1 MNKTILI
8 TGGAKGIGKQ
18 IVRDFLKKGYNV
30 CLNYNTSFKEAKEIE
45 EIAIKEGQSIA
56 IYKADVSNREQ
67 VIKMVDYFISK
78 FSKIDVLV
86 NNAGISKYQL
96 FTDIKEEEFK
106 EMIDITIMGTF
117 NVTQEVLNKSMIKHK
132 QGSIINISSIWGIVG
147 ASCEVHYSTVKSAI
161 IGMTKALAKELA
173 LSNIRV
179 NAVAPGII
187 DTAMIRDYFSQ
198 KEIDEMKQEVP
209 LNRIG
214 SVEDVSNIVEFL
226 ASDKSSYITGQV
238 ISPNGGMVI

>member
-18 IVRDFLKKGYNV
+18 IVRDFLKKEYNV

-45 EIAIKEGQSIA
+45 EIAIKEGKSIA

-67 VIKMVDYFISK
+67 VSKMVDYFISK
-78 FSKIDVLV
+78 FGKIDVLV

-117 NVTQEVLNKSMIKHK
+117 NVTQEVLNKTMITHK

-187 DTAMIRDYFSQ
+187 DTDMIRDYFSQ
-198 KEIDEMKQEVP
+198 EEIEEMKQEVP

-214 SVEDVSNIVEFL
+214 LVEDVSNLVEFL

>member
-45 EIAIKEGQSIA
+45 EIAIKEGKSIA
-56 IYKADVSNREQ
+56 IYKADISNREQ
-67 VIKMVDYFISK
+67 VTEMVDYFISK
-78 FSKIDVLV
+78 FGKIDVLV

-117 NVTQEVLNKSMIKHK
+117 NVTQEVLNKTMITHK

-187 DTAMIRDYFSQ
+187 DTDMIRDYFSQ
-198 KEIDEMKQEVP
+198 EEIEEMKQEVP

-214 SVEDVSNIVEFL
+214 LVEDVSNLVEFL

>member
-18 IVRDFLKKGYNV
+18 IVKDFLKKEYNV

-45 EIAIKEGQSIA
+45 EIAIKEGKSIA

-67 VIKMVDYFISK
+67 VTEMVDYFISK
-78 FSKIDVLV
+78 FGKIDVLV

-117 NVTQEVLNKSMIKHK
+117 NVTQEVLNKTMITHK

-187 DTAMIRDYFSQ
+187 DTDMIRDYFSQ
-198 KEIDEMKQEVP
+198 EEIEEMKQEVP

-214 SVEDVSNIVEFL
+214 LVEDVSNLVEFL

>member
-45 EIAIKEGQSIA
+45 EIAIKEGKSIA

-78 FSKIDVLV
+78 FSKIDFLV

-187 DTAMIRDYFSQ
+187 DTDMIRDYFSQ
-198 KEIDEMKQEVP
+198 EEIEGMKQEVP

-214 SVEDVSNIVEFL
+214 SVEDVSNLVEFL
-226 ASDKSSYITGQV
+226 TSDKSSYITGQV